1 LAAVRENAT
10 KQQPNISDP
19 SKAMVNKKEKEKK
32 SQDK

>member
-10 KQQPNISDP
+10 KEPLNISDP
-19 SKAMVNKKEKEKK
+19 SKAMVNKKEKGKK